1 MKAKRLL
8 GTFRYSRSR
17 SVDKEYLNY
26 FLFIF
31 SRLRPTRAR
40 GEFIDR
46 EDRSQNLSML
56 PVFSLISV

>member
-8 GTFRYSRSR
+8 GTFRYSCSR

-31 SRLRPTRAR
+31 ARLRQTRAR

-46 EDRSQNLSML
+46 EDRSQSLSML
-56 PVFSLISV
+56 PLFS